1 MRLTAADY
9 HDLTRVSS
17 PAVSPDGSTVAYVSH
32 RAIDDETTDASV
44 SVVPTAGGD
53 PRRFT
58 TADGVDAE
66 PTFSPDGAWLAFT
79 STRGDDDLTQ
89 LWMVPTDGGEARP
102 VTDVP
107 GGVTDVEWSPDG
119 DRIAFVGETT
129 AAERDAGTDCHAG
142 DYDRETPDPRVVDR
156 LVYRR
161 GTEYLDGTRRH
172 LYVADVCD
180 VLAGDSST
188 APPTDA
194 VTRVTDGD
202 VDHASPTWSDDDTL
216 SYAVSRRRDGGD
228 PDDAIEFEV
237 VTHDLAAGETRH
249 VAWSEAWDPALAA
262 TADGRVAYLR
272 TPTDDGP
279 PVQTDVEVVAPD
291 ADGPIVPTAGLDRT
305 VLAERGFCWGPDEQ
319 ALYAVTPDEGA
330 FVVRRFSVDAG
341 EVSADDTDDTDGST
355 DGHDVVVDAGEV
367 DGLAVGPGVVAVT
380 KSAAD
385 HPGDVFVVDSTGERR
400 LTAVNAT
407 LLADRDLA
415 TPEEVWFESP
425 AGPVQGWL
433 MLPPD
438 AADVAGNGDGNR
450 DGGVDENGDGNE
462 DEVGNGNEDEDG
474 GADSDDPSSYPLIV
488 EIHGGPHAM
497 WTTAGTMWHE
507 FRTLAARG
515 YAVFWCNPRGSLGY
529 GEAFAAANVRD
540 WGAVTAQ
547 DVLAGV
553 DAVCERDAVDD
564 SQLFLTGGS
573 FGGFMTAWLVGHDD
587 RFRAA
592 VAQRGVYDLASFYGS
607 SDAFKLVEWDF
618 ETTPWA
624 DAGFLWEQSPASVAH
639 EVTTPTL
646 VLHAER
652 DFRVPVNNGELLYLL
667 LKKNGVDTRLV
678 RYPREGHE
686 LSRSGEP
693 GHVVDRL
700 ERIARWFDGYS
711 VHHDAARAL
720 DRGDDGLSG
729 TASDAST
736 GRDSADGDD

>member
-17 PAVSPDGSTVAYVSH
+17 PAVSPDGSTVAYVVH
-32 RAIDDETTDASV
+32 RPTDDETTDASV

-79 STRGDDDLTQ
+79 STRGDDDRTQ
-89 LWMVPTDGGEARP
+89 LWVVPTDGGEARP

-119 DRIAFVGETT
+119 ERIAFVGETT
-129 AAERDAGTDCHAG
+129 AAERDAGTDCHAS
-142 DYDRETPDPRVVDR
+142 DYERETPDPRVVDR

-172 LYVADVCD
+172 VYVADVCD
-180 VLAGDSST
+180 VLAGGPST

-202 VDHASPTWSDDDTL
+202 VDHASPTWGDDDTL

-279 PVQTDVEVVAPD
+279 PVQTDVEVVVPD
-291 ADGPIVPTAGLDRT
+291 ADDPIVPTAGLDRT
-305 VLAERGFCWGPDEQ
+305 VLAERGFCWGPDEE

-330 FVVRRFSVDAG
+330 FVVRRFPVGAG
-341 EVSADDTDDTDGST
+341 EVDADDT
-355 DGHDVVVDAGEV
+355 DGHDVVVATGEA

-380 KSAAD
+380 KSTAD
-385 HPGDVFVVDSTGERR
+385 HPGDVFVVDEGGERR
-400 LTAVNAT
+400 LTEVNAA
-407 LLADRDLA
+407 LLADRDVA
-415 TPEEVWFESP
+415 TPEEVWFES
-425 AGPVQGWL
+425 ASGPVQGWL
-433 MLPPD
+433 MLPSGAGD
-438 AADVAGNGDGNR
+438 AAG
-450 DGGVDENGDGNE
+450 
-462 DEVGNGNEDEDG
+462 DEDG
-474 GADSDDPSSYPLIV
+474 GADSDDPPSYPLVV

-515 YAVFWCNPRGSLGY
+515 YAVFWCNPRGSIGY
-529 GEAFAAANVRD
+529 GEAFATANVRD
-540 WGAVTAQ
+540 WGAVTAR

-564 SQLFLTGGS
+564 SQVFLTGGS

-592 VAQRGVYDLASFYGS
+592 VAQRGVYDLTSFYGS

-652 DFRVPVNNGELLYLL
+652 DFRVPVNNAELLHLL

-711 VHHDAARAL
+711 AHHDAARAL
-720 DRGDDGLSG
+720 DRGDDELSG
-729 TASDAST
+729 TASDASP
-736 GRDSADGDD
+736 GRDSTDDGR